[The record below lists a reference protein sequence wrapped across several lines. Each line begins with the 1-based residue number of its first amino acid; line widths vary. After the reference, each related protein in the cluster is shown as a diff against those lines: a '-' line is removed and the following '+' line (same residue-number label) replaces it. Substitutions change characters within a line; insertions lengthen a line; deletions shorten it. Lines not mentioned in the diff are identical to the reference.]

1 MTSICFG
8 FGVLK
13 NRQKGTKALNVT
25 ENVQKS
31 HRRPMSIFPSFESTF
46 GPSAASAIGE
56 INAKA
61 AADAADAADTAAV
74 WISNARRTVSPTISH
89 RRTEK

>member
-61 AADAADAADTAAV
+61 AADAADTAAV